1 MVYLFYCNCLLSF
14 FVFVFPTFPEKPT
27 LSIFTVFSLCF
38 IFTDNDAWFKS
49 ATRPASISSAI
60 CGLRRIIMV
69 LKKTEWINEWMKWV
83 QLVAAQRKGKFMS
96 RSWESVFRL
105 KRTRNRGYRHSL
117 ACTTWIKLLESC
129 GIYLEIVAKA
139 VLFNFFYCYF
149 YNMKLILLAKRRVV
163 LILIH
168 IINWRQGAT
177 QCRGRHHSPGSV
189 LSPHCFLQRR
199 LSSASAWSFS
209 S

>member
-1 MVYLFYCNCLLSF
+1 MYSKLINLGLVVVWCNYFNVIVSLVF

-38 IFTDNDAWFKS
+38 IFTYNNAWFKS

-96 RSWESVFRL
+96 RSLEPVFRL
-105 KRTRNRGYRHSL
+105 ERTRNRGYRHSL

-129 GIYLEIVAKA
+129 GIYSEIVAKA
-139 VLFNFFYCYF
+139 VLFNP
-149 YNMKLILLAKRRVV
+149 LLSLLLQHETYPSCEKQSR
-163 LILIH
+163 LN
-168 IINWRQGAT
+168 INTHNQLMT
-177 QCRGRHHSPGSV
+177 RGYSV
-189 LSPHCFLQRR
+189 
-199 LSSASAWSFS
+199 
-209 S
+209 